1 MTEYVIPDGPPP
13 EIRFTRRIGFIEG
26 AMRLWAARELVR
38 SLAERDLRAR
48 YKQTALGFLWAF
60 VQPLSL
66 LVVFTVFFRRVATVR
81 TGAVPYATFT
91 FIALVPWSFFSSAV
105 SDGSL
110 SLVLNG
116 ALITKVACPREV
128 FPIARVGVALLD
140 GAVASTAVPVVMLI
154 TGASTS
160 LTAFWAV
167 PLLMLEVVFAAAV
180 ASVLAAV
187 VVHLRDLR
195 HAIPVLLQIGLF
207 ATPVAYG
214 LDAIPR
220 RLRDVYCAVNP
231 LGAIFDGL
239 RRSVLYNR
247 APDATL
253 LLIATA
259 VTAVWVF
266 GGFLAFKR
274 METGIADLI

>member
-1 MTEYVIPDGPPP
+1 MTDYVVPDQPSPD
-13 EIRFTRRIGFIEG
+13 IRFSRRVGLREG
-26 AMRLWAARELVR
+26 SSRLWAARELIR

-66 LVVFTVFFRRVATVR
+66 LLVFTVFFRRVATVHS
-81 TGAVPYATFT
+81 GQVPYALFS
-91 FIALVPWSFFSSAV
+91 FVALVPWSFFSSAV

-110 SLVLNG
+110 TLVMNG

-128 FPIARVGVALLD
+128 FPIAKVAVALLD
-140 GAVASTAVPVVMLI
+140 GAIAAIALPILMVA
-154 TGASTS
+154 TGTSTS
-160 LTAFWAV
+160 FTALWAV
-167 PLLMLEVVFAAAV
+167 PLILLEVSFAAAV

-195 HAIPVLLQIGLF
+195 HAIPVLLQVGLF

-214 LDAIPR
+214 LEAIPR
-220 RLRDVYCAVNP
+220 RLRGVYCAVNP

-239 RRSVLYNR
+239 RRSILYGH
-247 APDATL
+247 APEGRQ

-259 VTAVWVF
+259 VTAVWVL
-266 GGFLAFKR
+266 GGFRVFKR